1 MSNSK
6 SGKFTTRLK
15 STICINDE
23 IWRIVEHCRNACILP
38 SWRIQF
44 CGKASHSA
52 TGNETDSEQTQLH
65 KAEENACPGDS
76 MSIRYRVIKVKGSE
90 PERFIVIGI
99 DFSEHMV
106 KSSSRAMEEAELREH
121 LREAGASDDQIKA
134 WIQQGRAYPG

>member
-1 MSNSK
+1 
-6 SGKFTTRLK
+6 
-15 STICINDE
+15 
-23 IWRIVEHCRNACILP
+23 
-38 SWRIQF
+38 
-44 CGKASHSA
+44 
-52 TGNETDSEQTQLH
+52 
-65 KAEENACPGDS
+65 

-90 PERFIVIGI
+90 PEKFIVIGL

>member
-1 MSNSK
+1 
-6 SGKFTTRLK
+6 
-15 STICINDE
+15 
-23 IWRIVEHCRNACILP
+23 
-38 SWRIQF
+38 
-44 CGKASHSA
+44 
-52 TGNETDSEQTQLH
+52 
-65 KAEENACPGDS
+65 

-90 PERFIVIGI
+90 PEKFIVIGI

>member
-1 MSNSK
+1 
-6 SGKFTTRLK
+6 
-15 STICINDE
+15 
-23 IWRIVEHCRNACILP
+23 
-38 SWRIQF
+38 
-44 CGKASHSA
+44 
-52 TGNETDSEQTQLH
+52 
-65 KAEENACPGDS
+65 